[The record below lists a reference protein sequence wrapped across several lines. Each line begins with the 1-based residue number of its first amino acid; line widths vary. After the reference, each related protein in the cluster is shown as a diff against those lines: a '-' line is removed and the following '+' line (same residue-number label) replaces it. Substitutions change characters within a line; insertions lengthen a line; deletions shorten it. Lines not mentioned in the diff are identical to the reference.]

1 MRLMIC
7 ALSALVLAG
16 CGKTPVA
23 EAESSE
29 TVSAPVLI
37 QDRFRVYESAQSHS
51 VTLER
56 LLQSLDR
63 RDLTVFSLIDHRA
76 GAQSIDQE
84 LPPSTLVIFGNP
96 KGGTPLMQ
104 AEPLMGI
111 ELPMRA
117 LVYEQEGKV
126 MLALTGTD
134 FLEREYDLTSKES
147 IFKRMEQTLET
158 IANEATAP

>member
-16 CGKTPVA
+16 CGKAPVA
-23 EAESSE
+23 EAEASE

-117 LVYEQEGKV
+117 LVYEQDGKV